1 MIEFHYW
8 PTPNG
13 WRVSIMLE
21 ECGLPYQ
28 MVPVN
33 IGRGEQFTPEFMA
46 LIGPHNRMPAV
57 VDHQAGQGRTPVT
70 VAESGAILT
79 YLAEKTQRFLPIS
92 GRARYETLQWLAWHY
107 GNLSPA
113 CAQSIHF
120 RRYAPSDSGENTYA
134 VEHFT
139 REVHRL
145 YVVLETQLEKTGAY
159 VAGAEFSIAD
169 IAILPTV
176 RLHSG
181 HEIDLETHP
190 NLQRWY
196 TQVSAR
202 EGVQRGLSLG
212 QELRAPVLSAQARLA
227 LFGDN
232 EAEPPTPEVDEGA
245 DEGV

>member
-21 ECGLPYQ
+21 ECALPYQ

-57 VDHQAGQGRTPVT
+57 VDHQAGEGAAPIT
-70 VAESGAILT
+70 VVESGAILT
-79 YLAEKTQRFLPIS
+79 YLAEKTQRFLPVS
-92 GRARYETLQWLAWHY
+92 GPARYETLQWLAWHY

-113 CAQSIHF
+113 CAQNIHF
-120 RRYAPSDSGENTYA
+120 RRYAPSDSGANAYA
-134 VEHFT
+134 VDHFT

-145 YVVLETQLEKTGAY
+145 YVVLEAQLEKTGAY

-176 RLHSG
+176 RLHTG
-181 HEIDLETHP
+181 HEIDLANFPHV
-190 NLQRWY
+190 QRWY
-196 TQVSAR
+196 NQVSAR
-202 EGVQRGLSLG
+202 EAVQRGLNLG

-232 EAEPPTPEVDEGA
+232 DPEPPAPEVDEGT
-245 DEGV
+245 